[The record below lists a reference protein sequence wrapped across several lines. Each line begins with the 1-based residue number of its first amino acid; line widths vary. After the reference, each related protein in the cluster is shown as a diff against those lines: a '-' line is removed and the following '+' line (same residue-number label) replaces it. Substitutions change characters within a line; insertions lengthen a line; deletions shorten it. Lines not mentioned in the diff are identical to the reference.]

1 MVELAYIGKIPR
13 NRLAN
18 IVISCDFVIVII
30 FVINIAWLSRSIA
43 REQYDVN
50 NKYVQMADFSVR
62 IKHLPPKETYEHL
75 D

>member
-1 MVELAYIGKIPR
+1 M
-13 NRLAN
+13 
-18 IVISCDFVIVII
+18 SCDFVIVII
-30 FVINIAWLSRSIA
+30 FVINIGWLGRSIA